1 LLGEKNVRYSL
12 QLLANYES
20 YDMKQ
25 VTIVKKLELFT
36 NLVFSVGIGW
46 YFLGILPTETEGK
59 LGWYILQKNGGS
71 PRLLPSKKGGC
82 GPLSEHTQPPF

>member
-46 YFLGILPTETEGK
+46 YFLGILPTDTEGK
-59 LGWYILQKNGGS
+59 LGWYIS
-71 PRLLPSKKGGC
+71 VS
-82 GPLSEHTQPPF
+82 